1 MIGTWYSKKELGKRL
16 ALLSICGSLGAGL
29 SGVIQALML
38 KTMDGK
44 FGLSG
49 YEILQSRNPNL
60 LKKILIYRWR
70 WMFLFDA
77 TITAFLAGLGF
88 RFLPDYPHNT
98 KWLSK
103 AEKSLSMKRIELN
116 NPQSTQ
122 TGPTK
127 RIEKIKAVVSNK
139 YLYPFIF
146 AWASIHIALGATHL
160 LGIISKKLGFDAITS
175 NLLTTVS

>member
-1 MIGTWYSKKELGKRL
+1 
-16 ALLSICGSLGAGL
+16 
-29 SGVIQALML
+29 
-38 KTMDGK
+38 
-44 FGLSG
+44 
-49 YEILQSRNPNL
+49 
-60 LKKILIYRWR
+60 
-70 WMFLFDA
+70 MFLFDA